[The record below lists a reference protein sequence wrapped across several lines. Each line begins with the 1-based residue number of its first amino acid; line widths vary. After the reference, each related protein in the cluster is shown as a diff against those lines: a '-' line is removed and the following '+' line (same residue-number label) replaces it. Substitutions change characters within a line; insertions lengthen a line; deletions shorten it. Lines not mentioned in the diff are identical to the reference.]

1 MGISVLRV
9 VAVAA
14 FVFSL
19 LEPVLTISP
28 VFNYGEDEVRGVNL
42 GGWLV
47 LEPWITPSLFE
58 NTGISSIVDEW
69 TFCEHQDTDT
79 AGNALTE
86 HWDTWITESDFIGI
100 AAAGLNHVRIP
111 IGYWAFNVTED
122 EPYVQGQ
129 VSYLQKALGW
139 AAAHGLQVIIDLHGV
154 PGSQNGFDNSGRR
167 LPYPG
172 WHSNHSNIVRSN
184 EILYEIASL
193 FGGTAAIIEPLNEP
207 AGFYG
212 DDVLQVVK
220 QYWEDSYGA
229 SRSIPGT
236 NAVVLIHDAFQNLDY
251 WNDFM
256 RREDNYDGVAMD
268 THIYQMFSYEEVAR
282 SDDEHIAA
290 ACQKRSSLFSFH
302 LLTIVGEWTAAPT
315 DCAKYLNGNTGRGVG
330 ARYDGTYPNSS
341 LMGDCGCKTG
351 SALSFS
357 PEYKVFLRK
366 YWEAQV
372 ITYRNWIHWTWK
384 AESADDWSYQAGL
397 VGGWIPSNVTERLYP
412 SICG

>member
-1 MGISVLRV
+1 MGISLLRA

-14 FVFSL
+14 FGLSL

-28 VFNYGEDEVRGVNL
+28 VFNYGEDEVRGVNI

-47 LEPWITPSLFE
+47 LEPWITPSLFD
-58 NTGISSIVDEW
+58 NTGISAIVDEW
-69 TFCEHQDTDT
+69 TFCEYQDTDT
-79 AGNALTE
+79 ARTALTE
-86 HWDTWITESDFIGI
+86 HWDTWITESDFIDI

-111 IGYWAFNVTED
+111 VGYWAFNVTED
-122 EPYVQGQ
+122 EPYIQGQ
-129 VSYLQKALGW
+129 VDYLRKALGW
-139 AAAHGLQVIIDLHGV
+139 AATHGLQVVVDLHGV

-172 WHSNHSNIVRSN
+172 WHSNHSNVVRSN
-184 EILYEIASL
+184 EILYEMACL
-193 FGGTAAIIEPLNEP
+193 FAGSAAIIEPLNEP

-229 SRSIPGT
+229 IRSIPGT
-236 NAVVLIHDAFQNLDY
+236 NAVVLIHDAFQTLDY
-251 WNDFM
+251 WKDFM
-256 RREDNYDGVAMD
+256 RREDGYDGVAMD
-268 THIYQMFSYEEVAR
+268 THIYQMFSSEEVAR
-282 SDDEHIAA
+282 SDDEHIDA
-290 ACQKRSSLFSFH
+290 ACEKKYSLSSFH
-302 LLTIVGEWTAAPT
+302 LWTIVGEWTAAPT
-315 DCAKYLNGNTGRGVG
+315 DCAKYLNGRGVG
-330 ARYDGTYPNSS
+330 ARYDGTYPGSS
-341 LMGDCGCKTG
+341 RVGDCGGKTG

-372 ITYRNWIHWTWK
+372 MAYRNWIHWTWK

-397 VGGWIPSNVTERLYP
+397 LGGWIPRNVTERLYP